1 MFFIYKIFLWGFIK
15 MRKITV
21 LFTALVCILF
31 YANVSFAQN
40 QQPSSDV
47 VEKDTAVTAKKREPI
62 PRAHIVEDYLPIL
75 GKQARANGI
84 TAPKPFFIAGIYYHM
99 EIPQN
104 ITNAIGYDIKKMDGT
119 SVGINNI
126 PVRMENAKVETNSY
140 GFRAGI
146 NILPFMSIF
155 GVYMHTDV
163 TSKFTAVADG
173 IKAMPNGYM
182 LKQSLKV
189 KADTGAIGAA
199 LSYGFRLGRVVP
211 FAVIN
216 GNYAWSSTD
225 ATDNVIETLIVGAR
239 VGVNVPLPKD
249 MVIAAMFGGQ
259 YTYMPMGNEVSGSYR
274 VTLPAGTIKGIKDP
288 IPVTSK
294 YSANAEYASPWT
306 LNAGIM
312 FQPIRYFNIV
322 AEVGFMQRLTAMV
335 ALQANF

>member
-1 MFFIYKIFLWGFIK
+1 MFFIYKIFLWGFIR

-21 LFTALVCILF
+21 LFTALACILF
-31 YANVSFAQN
+31 YANVTLAQN
-40 QQPSSDV
+40 QQPSSDT
-47 VEKDTAVTAKKREPI
+47 VEKDTAVTAKKRTPI

-104 ITNAIGYDIKKMDGT
+104 ITNAHGWGFHDAFMT
-119 SVGINNI
+119 ESNAMS
-126 PVRMENAKVETNSY
+126 VRMENAKVETNSY

-173 IKAMPNGYM
+173 NAVMPNGYM
-182 LKQSLKV
+182 LKQALKV

-216 GNYAWSSTD
+216 GNYAWSFTNSTD
-225 ATDNVIETLIVGAR
+225 KPIETLIVGAR

-259 YTYMPMGNEVSGSYR
+259 YTYMPMGNEVSGSYT
-274 VTLPAGTIKGIKDP
+274 VNLPAGTIIGQTEP
-288 IPVTSK
+288 LSVTSK
-294 YSANAEYASPWT
+294 YRANAEYASPWT